1 MIYKASLKLLKTQN
15 SNNKSKK
22 RNYKPNMKKNKKRSK
37 AFNNRRSKE
46 IVKRG

>member
-15 SNNKSKK
+15 SNKKSKK
-22 RNYKPNMKKNKKRSK
+22 KNYKPNMKKNKKRSK